1 MTEKQKKLFNKFGAE
16 VKMVSTDGS
25 ITIEVDDV
33 IEFIRKAYGLKPVT
47 NYRLKNYNYTV
58 FSGTI
63 VSDDV
68 IVVKTVFNGLHIL
81 LMPDFNIY

>member
-1 MTEKQKKLFNKFGAE
+1 MTEKQKELFKKFGAE
-16 VKMVSTDGS
+16 VKMVSFDGS

-47 NYRLKNYNYTV
+47 NYRLKNYTYTV
-58 FSGTI
+58 FSGNI
-63 VSDDV
+63 CSDDV

-81 LMPDFNIY
+81 LMPDFHIY

>member
-1 MTEKQKKLFNKFGAE
+1 MTEKQKRLFTKFGPE

-47 NYRLKNYNYTV
+47 NYRLKNYTYTV
-58 FSGTI
+58 FSSNI
-63 VSDDV
+63 SPDDV
-68 IVVKTVFNGLHIL
+68 IIVKTVSNGLHIL
-81 LMPDFNIY
+81 LAPDFNIY